1 MPLEI
6 GNTFVSKKTETIPSH
21 FWIIIS
27 DPSANPEKVVVVNL
41 TSWRKTAVGLNDA
54 SCIVNKGEH
63 EFITSKSYIYY
74 RKATCA
80 SLENLQKAIDGVVT
94 TLRENCSDA
103 LLNKILE
110 GAAKS
115 EFTSNEVNKV
125 LREQKLI

>member
-6 GNTFVSKKTETIPSH
+6 GNTFVKQAGTIPSH
-21 FWIIIS
+21 LYIIIS
-27 DPSANPEKVVVVNL
+27 DPSANPERVVVVNL

-63 EFITSKSYIYY
+63 KFIKSKSYIYY
-74 RKATCA
+74 RKAICA
-80 SLENLQKAIDGVVT
+80 SLENLQKAIDGGAI

-115 EFTSNEVNKV
+115 QFTPIGIIGV
-125 LREQKLI
+125 LKEQELI